1 MVGLA
6 SSLCLFSDD
15 EDELDRER
23 EMDRVYDSESDDLEE
38 WLNSDWES
46 HDTLDSSSP
55 EYFFVLDRSVSCV
68 WLIKKN

>member
-1 MVGLA
+1 
-6 SSLCLFSDD
+6 
-15 EDELDRER
+15 LDRER

>member
-1 MVGLA
+1 MFIMVGLA

-38 WLNSDWES
+38 WLNSD
-46 HDTLDSSSP
+46 
-55 EYFFVLDRSVSCV
+55 
-68 WLIKKN
+68 

>member
-38 WLNSDWES
+38 WLNSD
-46 HDTLDSSSP
+46 
-55 EYFFVLDRSVSCV
+55 
-68 WLIKKN
+68 